1 MEFLDSIKKGAARA
15 QLETEKRLRINRVQR
30 EIDALNQQIRQR
42 TLQLGEKALELYRAG
57 ELPEPDLVAI
67 CKGIVVLNKE
77 IAEKEA
83 QIEAI
88 RLESLPEEMAAV
100 PATYGHLCPQC
111 RISLPEEAGFCP
123 RCGSRAVDISPPSV
137 PSMAAKCTNCGAMI
151 PEDATFCP
159 QCGMKVERKPKIVE
173 TSGVVCSECG
183 SPLEEGAVFCP
194 QCGTKVERK
203 PEAAEPLGAVCS
215 ECGSPLEEDA
225 VFCPNCGAK
234 VEKVPAPNA
243 EDMTVL
249 EEGESTPSEE

>member
-1 MEFLDSIKKGAARA
+1 MEFLESIRKGAARA

-42 TLQLGEKALELYRAG
+42 TLQLGEKALELYQAG

-67 CKGIVVLNKE
+67 CKGIVILKKE

-88 RLESLPEEMAAV
+88 RLESLPEEMVAV

-123 RCGSRAVDISPPSV
+123 HCGSRAIDVPPPSV

-151 PEDATFCP
+151 PEDAAFCP
-159 QCGMKVERKPKIVE
+159 QCGMKVERKPE
-173 TSGVVCSECG
+173 
-183 SPLEEGAVFCP
+183 AV
-194 QCGTKVERK
+194 
-203 PEAAEPLGAVCS
+203 EPLGAVCS

-225 VFCPNCGAK
+225 VFCPDCGT
-234 VEKVPAPNA
+234 KVPEAQAPKPK
-243 EDMTVL
+243 DVSIP
-249 EEGESTPSEE
+249 EEKGSTTSEE